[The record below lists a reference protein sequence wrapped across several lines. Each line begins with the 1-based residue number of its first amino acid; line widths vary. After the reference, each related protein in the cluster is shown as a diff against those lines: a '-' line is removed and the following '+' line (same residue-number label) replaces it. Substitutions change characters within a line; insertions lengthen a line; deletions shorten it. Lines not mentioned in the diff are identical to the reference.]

1 MKKFL
6 AVILFVTIVFCT
18 GCEGGANETKQS
30 SEAARDVVDPYVGDE
45 PEFHEQALDP
55 YVGDEPE
62 FHEQVLDVPDPEDAV
77 NPEEQPDLIVEHPGD
92 VEPFLP
98 DESGDENAPEE
109 TTTESES
116 AEGVFLDDRYDIPI
130 EDFKTMI
137 DTLVVE
143 DGTYIICG
151 GKAAFCQEG
160 RETYSWESVT
170 YFDDF
175 LFQIDGEVYARMGG
189 RIVHFVDADM
199 FIMAEVV
206 AECQWTGTDFYCYY
220 FVGDGELHFWSP
232 TNDCYIASGVNYV
245 RTTNGHTFYESQ
257 DGDIYVLNAD
267 PFAIMRVSSD
277 YVYAHPVPV
286 VRLGEGP
293 MSTYSDRLISYGE
306 ENERKAAT
314 DFDPYFGLD
323 RSAGGD
329 D

>member
-1 MKKFL
+1 MKKLYLMLIIF
-6 AVILFVTIVFCT
+6 ATIVIVFCT
-18 GCEGGANETKQS
+18 GCEGDAKKTNTQT
-30 SEAARDVVDPYVGDE
+30 EAARNDLDDPYVGDE
-45 PEFHEQALDP
+45 PEFEEQ
-55 YVGDEPE
+55 
-62 FHEQVLDVPDPEDAV
+62 HLDVPDPEDAV
-77 NPEEQPDLIVEHPGD
+77 KPEEQPDLIVEHPGD

-98 DESGDENAPEE
+98 DESIASEE
-109 TTTESES
+109 TTTES
-116 AEGVFLDDRYDIPI
+116 AEGVFLDDRYDVPL

-143 DGTYIICG
+143 NGTYVICG

-160 RETYSWESVT
+160 RETYAWESKT

-189 RIVHFVDADM
+189 RIVHFVEQDM
-199 FIMAEVV
+199 FIMAEMV
-206 AECQWTGTDFYCYY
+206 ADCEWTGTEFYCYY

-245 RTTNGHTFYESQ
+245 RTTNGHTFYESKN
-257 DGDIYVLNAD
+257 GDIYVLNAD
-267 PFAIMRVSSD
+267 PFAIMRVSPD

-314 DFDPYFGLD
+314 DFDHYYGLD
-323 RSAGGD
+323 PLAWGN
-329 D
+329 